1 MKNKGVNANQLS
13 FGGKNKKKKPTL
25 FSSCEG
31 LKEQKYLS
39 WKRKLQKGL
48 GCRDKETTV
57 VSE

>member
-13 FGGKNKKKKPTL
+13 FGGKIKKKKKL

-39 WKRKLQKGL
+39 WKRKLQEGL
-48 GCRDKETTV
+48 GCGDKETTV